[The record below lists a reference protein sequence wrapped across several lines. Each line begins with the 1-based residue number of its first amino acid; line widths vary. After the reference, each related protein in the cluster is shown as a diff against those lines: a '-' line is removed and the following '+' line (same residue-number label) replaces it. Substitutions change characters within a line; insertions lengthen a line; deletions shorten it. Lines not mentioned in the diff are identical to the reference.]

1 MLPLI
6 LGGVAL
12 ATIGYGIGKILTD
25 DDFRDDVKDKIQD
38 FAMKGYEG
46 LEKVEEKFGLNTY
59 EFSSKEEADETD
71 ENVKLAQQELLD
83 VLSKFKHNPQS

>member
-12 ATIGYGIGKILTD
+12 ATIGYGVGKILTD

-38 FAMKGYEG
+38 FAMKGYEE

-59 EFSSKEEADETD
+59 EFSSKEEVDET
-71 ENVKLAQQELLD
+71 VKLAQQFLD
-83 VLSKFKHNPQS
+83 GLNQIKHNPQS